1 MREVLRAGV
10 GVRRLKRWLPSAEAV
25 RRNRW
30 LGWMGPRLS
39 HPKLWGFN
47 RRAVARGMAIGVFF
61 AFIIPL
67 AQAPAAGV
75 TAILLRSNLPVAL
88 VSTMVSNPLTYA
100 PIYYAAYR
108 VGDALVPSSLGATL
122 QTPTGAQL
130 GDGIATA
137 HLGKSLVLGLS
148 LFAVVGALLAYF
160 ATHWIWRWQ
169 VSRRWKLRRL
179 RTIP

>member
-1 MREVLRAGV
+1 M
-10 GVRRLKRWLPSAEAV
+10 RRLKRWLPSAEAV
-25 RRNRW
+25 QRNRW
-30 LGWMGPRLS
+30 LRWMGPRLT

-61 AFIIPL
+61 AFIVPL
-67 AQAPAAGV
+67 AQAPAAGA

-88 VSTMVSNPLTYA
+88 VSTLVSNPVTYA

-108 VGDALVPSSLGATL
+108 VGNALIPRSLAAAM
-122 QTPTGAQL
+122 QTPAGAQIA
-130 GDGIATA
+130 DGIATA
-137 HLGKSLVLGLS
+137 HFGKSLILGLT

-169 VSRRWKLRRL
+169 VSRRWKQRRV
-179 RTIP
+179 RTLS